1 MQSPIKPLARN
12 ENTGNAVALVP
23 AAALFSAQIFLSDRI
38 KSMSRPRIL
47 VTRKLPPA
55 VEERLQKDYQP
66 DLNGTDELY
75 GQEELL
81 KRANSADAL
90 LVTVTDQIDA
100 ALIARL
106 PPSIKMI
113 ATFSVGYDQID
124 VSAANHR
131 GIAVSNTPGVL
142 TNATADIAMLLLLG
156 AARGAGIGE
165 TAIRQNTWENWAPT
179 GFLGRDITGKRL
191 GILGMGRIGQ
201 ALAKRARAF
210 DMEIHYHNRT
220 RLNVEIEQGAQFH
233 PTLESLLPN
242 SDFLSIHAASTPQTR
257 KIINKEILQ
266 ALPPGAIVVN
276 TARGDLVDDDALID
290 ALQSGHVGAAGLDV
304 YNDEPTLDPRY
315 RTLSNTFLLPHL
327 GSATLETRN
336 AMGFCALDNL
346 DAFFAD
352 KPVPN
357 LIAP

>member
-1 MQSPIKPLARN
+1 
-12 ENTGNAVALVP
+12 
-23 AAALFSAQIFLSDRI
+23 
-38 KSMSRPRIL
+38 MSRPRIL
-47 VTRKLPPA
+47 VTRKLPAA
-55 VEERLQKDYQP
+55 VEQRLQKDYQA
-66 DLNGTDELY
+66 DLNGTDEIY

-81 KRANSADAL
+81 QRANNVDAL

-100 ALIARL
+100 HLIARL

-124 VSAANHR
+124 VAAATEQ

-156 AARGAGIGE
+156 AARGAGTGE
-165 TAIRQNTWENWAPT
+165 AAIRQKGWKNWAPT

-210 DMEIHYHNRT
+210 DMEIHYHNRH
-220 RLNVEIEQGAQFH
+220 RLGPDHERSAVYH

-242 SDFLSIHAASTPQTR
+242 CDVLSVHAASTPETR
-257 KIINKEILQ
+257 KMINRETLQ
-266 ALPPGAIVVN
+266 ALPRGVIIVN
-276 TARGDLVDDDALID
+276 TARGDLVDDDALIE
-290 ALQSGHVGAAGLDV
+290 ALQSGQVSAAGLDV
-304 YNDEPTLDPRY
+304 YNNEPNIDPRY
-315 RTLSNTFLLPHL
+315 RTLPNTFLLPHL

-346 DAFFAD
+346 DAFFAG
-352 KPVPN
+352 KPLPN
-357 LIAP
+357 RITL

>member
-1 MQSPIKPLARN
+1 
-12 ENTGNAVALVP
+12 
-23 AAALFSAQIFLSDRI
+23 
-38 KSMSRPRIL
+38 MSRPKIL

-66 DLNGTDELY
+66 DLNGTDKVY

-81 KRANSADAL
+81 KRANNVDAL

-100 ALIARL
+100 SLIEQL
-106 PPSIKMI
+106 PASIKMI
-113 ATFSVGYDQID
+113 ATFSVGYDQIN
-124 VSAANHR
+124 VPAATAR
-131 GIAVSNTPGVL
+131 GISVSNTPGVL

-156 AARGAGIGE
+156 AARGAGTGE
-165 TAIRQNTWENWAPT
+165 AAIRQDSWENWAPT
-179 GFLGRDITGKRL
+179 GYLGRDITGKRL

-220 RLNVEIEQGAQFH
+220 RLDADRELGAQFH
-233 PTLESLLPN
+233 ATLESLLPK
-242 SDFLSIHAASTPQTR
+242 SDFLSIHAASTPETR
-257 KIINKEILQ
+257 KIINQETLQ
-266 ALPPGAIVVN
+266 ALPPGAIIVN
-276 TARGDLVDDDALID
+276 TARGDLVDDDALI
-290 ALQSGHVGAAGLDV
+290 AELQSGHLGAAGLDV
-304 YNDEPTLDPRY
+304 YNNEPNVDPRY

-346 DAFFAD
+346 DAFFAN

-357 LIAP
+357 LVTP